1 MSQPFS
7 VPPNNIQAVIAILSQ
22 WSYSKEMM
30 DSIGW
35 QRELAEDELIFDMS
49 LCVHLLGGSL
59 PDKSCFNDL
68 N

>member
-1 MSQPFS
+1 MNQPFS
-7 VPPNNIQAVIAILSQ
+7 IPPNNIQAVIAILSQ

-49 LCVHLLGGSL
+49 LCVTLLGGTL
-59 PDKSCFNDL
+59 VCKKDFEDIN
-68 N
+68 